1 MLIAVVA
8 HFVAAALLL
17 PIGRRWGRG
26 AFALGAVV
34 PAATLVYVL
43 VGRPAA
49 ETWSWAPGIGLEL
62 TFRLDSLSL
71 LMTVLVS
78 GVGALVLCYYVA
90 YAGRTAD
97 RGAVGRDAALLVLF
111 AGAMLGL
118 ILTDDV
124 LSLYIFWELTTVCS
138 FLLVG
143 GDGATKAVRK
153 AATQALLV
161 TTFGGL
167 AMLLGLI
174 LLATSAGTWRISEIL
189 DTPPDGPVVAVA
201 VVLVLLGAFTKSAQ
215 VPFHP
220 WLPAAM
226 VAPTPVSAYLHAA
239 AMVKAGV
246 YLIAR
251 FAPGFADLAAWWV
264 PVLVIGLWTMVLGGW
279 RAMREHDL
287 KRLLAFGTISQ
298 LGFLT
303 VLAGAG
309 THVAA
314 LAAVAMLL
322 AHGLFKSALFL
333 TVGAIDEH
341 AGIRDIRELSGLGRS
356 WPALA
361 GFAVLA
367 AASMAGVPPLLG
379 FVGKEAALEAFAH
392 GGVRNTAVLVGL
404 CVGSVLTVA
413 YSLRFL
419 IGAFGSRRLAHPR
432 PELPRPGPGFV
443 VPVALP
449 ALAGLVFGIAPG
461 LIEPP
466 AATYAEV
473 YQATEPYHLALWH
486 GWSLPLLLSVVI
498 LVAGFALFRS
508 NATARYSSPLPEFL
522 DAQRGYQATVGGLTR
537 FAQELT
543 GRTQVGSL
551 PAYLGVILL
560 TVVIVP
566 GIGLFTRP
574 LWVPQLRGWDS
585 WLQLPLTAL
594 VLLAA
599 ATVVLARRRFTAV
612 LLTGLIGYGIGALF
626 VVDGGA
632 DLALAQFLVESLTLV
647 VFVLVLRRFPPEF
660 VQGRAPDWRQRWVK
674 ATVAAAGGIFVA
686 CAAVLFSAG
695 HQGGRGT
702 GASAEA
708 SAEYIARAEQE
719 AGATNVVNS
728 ILVDFRAFDT
738 VGEIVVLAVAATGA
752 ASLVLASRRAR
763 RGGVP
768 PDSDDGGEENDE
780 TREEART

>member
-1 MLIAVVA
+1 MLIAIAA
-8 HFVAAALLL
+8 HLVAAVLLL

-26 AFALGAVV
+26 AFALGATV

-43 VGRPAA
+43 VGRPAE
-49 ETWSWAPGIGLEL
+49 ETLSWAPGIGLEL
-62 TFRLDSLSL
+62 TFRLDALSL
-71 LMTVLVS
+71 LMSVLVS

-90 YAGRTAD
+90 YAGRNAD
-97 RGAVGRDAALLVLF
+97 RGAVARDAALLVLF
-111 AGAMLGL
+111 AGTMLGL

-124 LSLYIFWELTTVCS
+124 LSLYIFWELTTICS

-143 GDGATKAVRK
+143 GDGGTKALRR

-174 LLATSAGTWRISEIL
+174 LLATAADTWRISEIL
-189 DTPPDGPVVAVA
+189 ADPPGGPAVAVA

-246 YLIAR
+246 YLVAR
-251 FAPGFADLAAWWV
+251 FAPGFADLPTWWG
-264 PVLVIGLWTMVLGGW
+264 PVLVVGIWTMVLGGW

-287 KRLLAFGTISQ
+287 KRLLAFGTVSQ

-314 LAAVAMLL
+314 VAAAAMLL
-322 AHGLFKSALFL
+322 AHGMFKSALFL
-333 TVGAIDEH
+333 TVGAIDERV
-341 AGIRDIRELSGLGRS
+341 GTRDIRELSGLGRR

-367 AASMAGVPPLLG
+367 AVSMAGVPPLLG
-379 FVGKEAALEAFAH
+379 FVGKEAALEAFTH
-392 GGVRNTAVLVGL
+392 GGVKDIAVLAGL
-404 CVGSVLTVA
+404 SAGSVLTVA
-413 YSLRFL
+413 YSLRFV
-419 IGAFGSRRLAHPR
+419 IGAFGSRGNALAPTAAA
-432 PELPRPGPGFV
+432 RPGAGFV

-449 ALAGLVFGIAPG
+449 ALAGLVLGLAPG
-461 LIEPP
+461 LIGHPV
-466 AATYAEV
+466 ADYASAYPV
-473 YQATEPYHLALWH
+473 AEPYHLALWH
-486 GWSLPLLLSVVI
+486 GWTLPLLLSAAI
-498 LVAGFALFRS
+498 LAAGYLLQRAGVLS
-508 NATARYSSPLPEFL
+508 RYSNPLPDFL
-522 DAQRGYQATVGGLTR
+522 DAQRGYQATVAGLTR
-537 FAQELT
+537 FAKEFT

-566 GIGLFTRP
+566 GIGLFARP
-574 LWVPQLRGWDS
+574 LWAPELRAWDS
-585 WLQLPLTAL
+585 WLQLPLAAL

-626 VVDGGA
+626 VVHGGA

-660 VQGRAPDWRQRWVK
+660 VQGHPPDRRQRVVK
-674 ATVAAAGGIFVA
+674 ATIAAAGGVFVA
-686 CAAVLFSAG
+686 VAAVVFSAG
-695 HQGGRGT
+695 RQGGT
-702 GASAEA
+702 GGGPSSEA
-708 SAEYIARAEQE
+708 SAEYIARADEE
-719 AGATNVVNS
+719 AGATNVVNA

-763 RGGVP
+763 RGGLP
-768 PDSDDGGEENDE
+768 PESAGGEDE
-780 TREEART
+780 REGAST